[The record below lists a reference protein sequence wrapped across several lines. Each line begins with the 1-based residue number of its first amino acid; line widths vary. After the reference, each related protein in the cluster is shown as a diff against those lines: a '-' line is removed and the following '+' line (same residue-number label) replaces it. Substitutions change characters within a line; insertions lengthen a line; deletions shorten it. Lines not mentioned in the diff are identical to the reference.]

1 MTDPL
6 PVAASVAGLVSLA
19 GAVLSKC
26 YTFTCGVANAPNEAK
41 RLADEVTNL
50 AGILAAV
57 QGITSYSEHDV
68 DTKDITN
75 ALRSRETT
83 LLEL

>member
-1 MTDPL
+1 M
-6 PVAASVAGLVSLA
+6 V
-19 GAVLSKC
+19 
-26 YTFTCGVANAPNEAK
+26 NAPNEAK

-68 DTKDITN
+68 DAKDITN
-75 ALRSRETT
+75 ALHSRETT
-83 LLEL
+83 HLEL